1 MSLRHPIA
9 HARGLGSAKGGTEHF
24 WVQRLTSVALAILIP
39 WFVWTT
45 VSLFGSDHATVR
57 AALAQPLNA
66 TLMLAFIIALFW
78 HAKLGLQVVI
88 EDYIHVK
95 WLEIALLIAVTFVFL
110 LAALAAVMAIA
121 RIVFAA

>member
-9 HARGLGSAKGGTEHF
+9 VARGLGSAKGGTDHF
-24 WVQRLTSVALAILIP
+24 WVQRLTSVALALLVP
-39 WFVWTT
+39 WFIWTS
-45 VSLFGSDHATVR
+45 VSLFGGDHATVR
-57 AALAQPLNA
+57 AAFAEPLTA
-66 TLMLAFIIALFW
+66 TLLLAFVIALFW

-95 WLEIALLIAVTFVFL
+95 WLEITLLIAVTFVFL